1 MFSRKPIVSP
11 TVTVSPTPSPG
22 ARALAQL
29 SNPYV
34 AVGAAGLL
42 LLLSLATL
50 IGVAGDPEAAAPSVR
65 ISLAQLT
72 VKPPPGW
79 REALVAESGAP
90 RTVEGVLQLSE
101 TPIYAMGGQQ
111 AVITLPGG
119 GETSTPTG
127 SAGGVA
133 LAQAPIAALMT
144 PGPAGPLPVIG
155 ADGTT
160 AAKAYARPFVAD
172 GRPKVALVI
181 GGLGLNAKATR
192 DAIEGLPPQ
201 VTLSFVPYAEGLQGW
216 IDLAREH
223 GHEVLLETPM
233 EPVDYPENDPGPYTL
248 MAQAAPQETVK
259 RLEWLMSRATG
270 YFGLTNYLGSR
281 FLASDQAVAIFTGA
295 LKQRGL
301 AFIDDGGAATRGG
314 GIPRA
319 SAVAVIDDQ
328 LTAESIDARFASLE
342 ALASQRGQA
351 LGSGFA
357 YPVTLAQAQAWAR
370 SVESRGYQLA
380 PASALTAVR

>member
-1 MFSRKPIVSP
+1 MFSKKPIAAR
-11 TVTVSPTPSPG
+11 TVTVSPAPSP
-22 ARALAQL
+22 AQAALAQL

-34 AVGAAGLL
+34 AAGAAALL
-42 LLLSLATL
+42 LLLSIATL
-50 IGVAGDPEAAAPSVR
+50 IGVAGDPKAAAPKVR
-65 ISLAQLT
+65 LSLAQVAL
-72 VKPPPGW
+72 KPPPGW
-79 REALVAESGAP
+79 REALVAESGQAP
-90 RTVEGVLQLSE
+90 THEGVLQLSE
-101 TPIYAMGGQQ
+101 TPLAALGPVQ

-119 GETSTPTG
+119 AEAAVDP
-127 SAGGVA
+127 AGVA
-133 LAQAPIAALMT
+133 LPHAPIAALMA
-144 PGPAGPLPVIG
+144 PGPAGPLPVIA
-155 ADGTT
+155 ADGRTP
-160 AAKAYARPFVAD
+160 AQAYARPFIAD

-192 DAIEGLPPQ
+192 DAIEDLPPQ

-259 RLEWLMSRATG
+259 RMEWLMSRATG

-301 AFIDDGGAATRGG
+301 AFIDDGAAATRGG

-319 SAVAVIDDQ
+319 SAAAVIDEQ
-328 LTAESIDARFASLE
+328 LSAESISQRLSALE
-342 ALASQRGQA
+342 AIAAQRGQA

-370 SVESRGYQLA
+370 TVESRGYQLA
-380 PASALTAVR
+380 PASAVATVR